1 MKRLIYTIAILA
13 FTFQGCSSDDSSN
26 PTTNPTTGF
35 TWKENG
41 GTEIKADSAYYESA
55 FKTIKAFKDHGSA
68 NSKFIEINLTAGT
81 PADYDVTNG
90 NAIALLQGNDLYIAS
105 TGMITITENASNK
118 MSGNFTSTSSS
129 GTTTALEGTFKS
141 IEIR

>member
-1 MKRLIYTIAILA
+1 M
-13 FTFQGCSSDDSSN
+13 
-26 PTTNPTTGF
+26 
-35 TWKENG
+35 
-41 GTEIKADSAYYESA
+41 
-55 FKTIKAFKDHGSA
+55 
-68 NSKFIEINLTAGT
+68 TAGT

-90 NAIALLQGNDLYIAS
+90 NAIALLQGSDLYVAS